1 MVRHPHGS
9 EGFGTAVSFSL
20 EVWEAARYTSHLNRV
35 PVYKHG
41 FLSDEICDL
50 YLYVLP
56 RLWQS
61 IVLKHYDKEI
71 HGSIACGGPLDSG
84 GPRKPQAL
92 GSSQPYH
99 VSVHMI
105 HDDLILIWSL
115 AKVCKSRPLAYY
127 ILLQHPAKICNQI
140 VSMQSCCRSEAIW
153 WIKKWANWW
162 LEAIHTP
169 SNEMINQYR
178 SMIF

>member
-1 MVRHPHGS
+1 MDLRDLAQQWVFCWKLGKQP
-9 EGFGTAVSFSL
+9 GTLVTKQGACLQTRIF
-20 EVWEAARYTSHLNRV
+20 
-35 PVYKHG
+35 P
-41 FLSDEICDL
+41 DEICDL
-50 YLYVLP
+50 YVLH
-56 RLWQS
+56 RLLQR

-71 HGSIACGGPLDSG
+71 HMDPPLDSG

-115 AKVCKSRPLAYY
+115 AKVCKSRPLAYV

-169 SNEMINQYR
+169 SNEMINQYQ